1 MRITFWLCSIQIEK
15 KLHYSA
21 IIVFLVN
28 LGMEWKNE
36 KLFYLPWSFRTGA
49 GSGNYLIALSYG
61 LIEFFR
67 AIIIL
72 VLFGWTWQICW
83 NWDWKSRTNF
93 SLLIDFLSVGWR
105 LVKVLFPFSLWM
117 GIAKELIGNRWLQ
130 FCDFAVN
137 PWPIWMK
144 YDEVY
149 GYVGENLQFIHLAQ

>member
-1 MRITFWLCSIQIEK
+1 MKNCFIYREVFGQVLGVVTTSLLCLMDS
-15 KLHYSA
+15 L
-21 IIVFLVN
+21 N
-28 LGMEWKNE
+28 
-36 KLFYLPWSFRTGA
+36 
-49 GSGNYLIALSYG
+49 
-61 LIEFFR
+61 FFR

-130 FCDFAVN
+130 FCDFEVN

-149 GYVGENLQFIHLAQ
+149 GYVGENLKFIDLAQ